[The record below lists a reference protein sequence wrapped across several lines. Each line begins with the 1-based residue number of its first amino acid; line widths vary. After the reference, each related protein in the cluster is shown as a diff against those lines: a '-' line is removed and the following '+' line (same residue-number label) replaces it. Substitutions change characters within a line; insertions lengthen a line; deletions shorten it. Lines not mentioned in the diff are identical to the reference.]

1 MARTCSAEYTSVYHQ
16 YKWFTQ
22 FQRWFLE
29 LHMLG
34 SHRQYIGVHPQLLLD
49 QSLPASG
56 TCFRLGVHKP
66 KSGGK
71 LKVLPENHQ
80 GNSHNHSLTARN
92 VPSYLQALFSSLPL
106 TYFSAYFENSQII
119 WTTSLKY
126 SQDAWE
132 RFISLPVQQKTY
144 HLLGARAPRQMH
156 DLPTAAFL
164 HQLPTEFTV

>member
-1 MARTCSAEYTSVYHQ
+1 
-16 YKWFTQ
+16 
-22 FQRWFLE
+22 
-29 LHMLG
+29 MLG
-34 SHRQYIGVHPQLLLD
+34 SHRQYIGVHPQLLID